1 MYQVL
6 EDRGLFIA
14 IAGLIAP
21 RTAVPARK
29 QIGYVV
35 HAATGT
41 TTNAKINTMMM
52 STVVNN
58 F

>member
-1 MYQVL
+1 VL